1 VKSALLRLVAGNR
14 VRGSSRYSKNRRY
27 FMETVQ
33 GVIAYIK
40 TVLSVPL
47 LKMGSMQLTLW
58 TLIYLVVLFILLIYL
73 SGKLRILVADRLLA
87 RKIADIGIRH
97 SMAAIMRYVVIFVG
111 SLIIFQ
117 TAGIDLTALNV
128 LAGAIGIGVGFG
140 LQNIVSN
147 FISGLIILFERPI
160 KVGDRIEVG
169 NIEGDV
175 VRIKGRSTTVVT
187 NDNIAIIV
195 PNSRFTSE
203 NVVNWSH
210 TDRTVRFRVP
220 VSVAYDSDVRLVEH
234 LLLEVAAENPDVLE
248 RPAPGVRF
256 MKFGDSS
263 LQFEL
268 RVWSMTLIQ
277 KKGLLVSSLNFGII
291 EKFRQHGIEI
301 PFPQRDLHIRS
312 GYLKTEAAEEPTPE
326 REDD

>member
-1 VKSALLRLVAGNR
+1 MEFLQNIVDYVMSAMSA
-14 VRGSSRYSKNRRY
+14 
-27 FMETVQ
+27 
-33 GVIAYIK
+33 
-40 TVLSVPL
+40 PL
-47 LKMGSMQLTLW
+47 LKVGSMQLTLW
-58 TLIYLVVLFILLIYL
+58 TIIYLLVLFFLLIYL
-73 SGKLRILVADRLLA
+73 SGKLSNLIANRLLA
-87 RKIADIGIRH
+87 RRISDVGIRH
-97 SMAAIMRYVVIFVG
+97 AMGSILRYLILVIGALVIM
-111 SLIIFQ
+111 Q
-117 TAGIDLTALNV
+117 TAGIDLTSLNV
-128 LAGAIGIGVGFG
+128 LAGAVGIGVGFG

-160 KVGDRIEVG
+160 KVGDRIEMG
-169 NIEGDV
+169 DIEGDV

-195 PNSRFTSE
+195 PNSRFITE

-210 TDRTVRFRVP
+210 TDRTVRFKVP
-220 VSVAYDSDVRLVEH
+220 VSVSYDSDVRLVEQ

-256 MKFGDSS
+256 TEFGENG
-263 LQFEL
+263 LLFEL

-301 PFPQRDLHIRS
+301 PFPQLDLRLRGNHRDTLVA
-312 GYLKTEAAEEPTPE
+312 GDTEPE
-326 REDD
+326 IADD